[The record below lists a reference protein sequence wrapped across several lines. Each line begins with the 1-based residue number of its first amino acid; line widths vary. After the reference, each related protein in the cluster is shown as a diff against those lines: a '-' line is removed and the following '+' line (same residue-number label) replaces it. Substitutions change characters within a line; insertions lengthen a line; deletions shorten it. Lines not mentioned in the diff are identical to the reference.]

1 MNAGAYGGETSN
13 VLIDVEWLD
22 RKGQKHVSTVDE
34 LGLSYRHNAHEGF
47 ALYISARF
55 NAVSGD
61 KGQIIAEM
69 EEISDKREDSQPV
82 KSRTG
87 GSTFK
92 NPDGAD
98 PDGQKAWKLI
108 DAAGCR
114 GLRVGDAQVSEQHCN
129 FLINH
134 GVATAQDLETLGE
147 SVRQRVL
154 DHSGVT
160 LHWEIKRMGEARQ

>member
-1 MNAGAYGGETSN
+1 MTPMKGFVLYTS
-13 VLIDVEWLD
+13 V
-22 RKGQKHVSTVDE
+22 T
-34 LGLSYRHNAHEGF
+34 
-47 ALYISARF
+47 ARF

-98 PDGQKAWKLI
+98 PDGQK
-108 DAAGCR
+108 
-114 GLRVGDAQVSEQHCN
+114 
-129 FLINH
+129 
-134 GVATAQDLETLGE
+134 
-147 SVRQRVL
+147 SV
-154 DHSGVT
+154 
-160 LHWEIKRMGEARQ
+160 EAD